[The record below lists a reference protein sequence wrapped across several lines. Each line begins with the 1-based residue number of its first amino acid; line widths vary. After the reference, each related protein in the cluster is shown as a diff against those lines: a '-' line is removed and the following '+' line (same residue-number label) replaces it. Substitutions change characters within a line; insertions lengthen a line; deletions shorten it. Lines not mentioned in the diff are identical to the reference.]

1 MRVITLVMA
10 GAAWLQ
16 RNLPKPWATGV
27 VDYRLIAVSAA
38 IGVAAG
44 LAVTAMWEP
53 ADNGGLT
60 ATGLEAGGS
69 PVLGD
74 LAAPLTMIEWGDY
87 QCTFCYRFHQGT
99 LEMIKRDYVQTG
111 ILKVV
116 FQDFPLNGHDSELA
130 AQASW
135 CAADQGLY
143 WEYHDTLY
151 RNWGGERTG
160 WITAQSLRS
169 FALDVGLDMGEFD
182 DCLDSG
188 RYAGAVREGYQLS
201 REAGIDATPSFIIH
215 DGSRAIKITGNQPPE
230 TFILVLD
237 DLLAAQ

>member
-1 MRVITLVMA
+1 M
-10 GAAWLQ
+10 
-16 RNLPKPWATGV
+16 
-27 VDYRLIAVSAA
+27 VDYRLVAVSAA
-38 IGVAAG
+38 VGVAAG
-44 LAVTAMWEP
+44 LAATAIWEP
-53 ADNGGLT
+53 VEHDTLT

-74 LAAPLTMIEWGDY
+74 PAAPLTMVEWGDY

-99 LEMIKRDYVQTG
+99 LEMIKLDYVQTG
-111 ILKVV
+111 MLRMV

-135 CAADQGLY
+135 CAADQGHY

-160 WITAQSLRS
+160 WITVQSLRG
-169 FALDVGLDMGEFD
+169 FALEVNLDVAEFD
-182 DCLDSG
+182 DCLGSA
-188 RYAGAVREGYQLS
+188 RHAGAVRDGYQLS
-201 REAGIDATPSFIIH
+201 REMGIDATPSFIIH

-230 TFILVLD
+230 TFIRVLD
-237 DLLAAQ
+237 ELLAAQ